1 MQNLFKETCFLFI
14 DLEVGYLYW
23 SSTFYSSSKPLY
35 SLGQLPMPGLW
46 AAPVLHHIRISQH
59 YLYCFFFTRKLP
71 QTWHIFKPYSATAI

>member
-35 SLGQLPMPGLW
+35 SLGQ
-46 AAPVLHHIRISQH
+46 
-59 YLYCFFFTRKLP
+59 
-71 QTWHIFKPYSATAI
+71 